1 MHECCCGV
9 IPVCVVIRK
18 RVRNEFSGQQEESP
32 EQVNETTGRQKEE
45 GTAQRDAGLVQ
56 QLWKK
61 PRRGGD
67 VV

>member
-1 MHECCCGV
+1 MHECCCGF

-18 RVRNEFSGQQEESP
+18 RVRNELSGQQEESP

-61 PRRGGD
+61 PRWGGD